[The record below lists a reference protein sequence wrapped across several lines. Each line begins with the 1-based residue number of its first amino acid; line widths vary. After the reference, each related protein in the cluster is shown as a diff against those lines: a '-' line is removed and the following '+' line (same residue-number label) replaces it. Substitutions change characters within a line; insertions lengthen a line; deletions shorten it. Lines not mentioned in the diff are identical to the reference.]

1 MQQAPEAMTLK
12 VIAHI
17 HTAFPT
23 KFGIPR
29 QSGLVEELRGEII
42 FTPEYRNPDALRGLE
57 DFSHIWL
64 VWQFSGAVRE
74 SWSPT
79 VRPPRLGGNTRVGVF
94 ATRSPFRPNPL
105 GLSSVKLEAIEQR
118 PDVGP
123 VLIVRGADLMDG
135 TPIYDIKPYIP
146 TPTATRTPPRAL
158 PGRPAPTI
166 WKCPALKRCGRPYRK
181 PTAPRCR
188 ACLPVTP
195 APPTSTT
202 RSGCTA
208 WSLPGWRCIL
218 PWTVLSSPC
227 ETSPCYKRSCSW
239 NCGLSIPF
247 CTSLSCTA
255 FPALRG
261 SWATRSRR
269 CPPKLH
275 SWKPNWAPRCLTAW
289 QTVRLTDAG
298 QTFLGYARTLLET
311 AQQAQA
317 ALQPAQQVRGS
328 LRIAL
333 ADSVCSTF
341 LPGLLQRYHAR
352 CPQVELVLHTAST
365 DEMLQLL
372 STNQVD
378 LVYTLDQPLLQPAL
392 VLAADVPEPVCFIA
406 PPQHP
411 LAQESTI
418 PLDLLPRQEFLLT
431 ERGMSYRDA
440 LDQCMAA
447 HGLAIHPYLELGSAA
462 LLCQMVEQGMGLSF
476 LPEYIVRSALA
487 EGRLAR
493 LNVPD
498 CTVMMHR
505 QLFYHRDKWVTPQ
518 MNVFIELVQQQ

>member
-1 MQQAPEAMTLK
+1 M
-12 VIAHI
+12 
-17 HTAFPT
+17 
-23 KFGIPR
+23 
-29 QSGLVEELRGEII
+29 ELRTVNTFLHIAELHSFSRTARQLGYSQSAVSSQIAQLEAELG
-42 FTPEYRNPDALRGLE
+42 TPLFD
-57 DFSHIWL
+57 
-64 VWQFSGAVRE
+64 
-74 SWSPT
+74 
-79 VRPPRLGGNTRVGVF
+79 RVG
-94 ATRSPFRPNPL
+94 
-105 GLSSVKLEAIEQR
+105 K
-118 PDVGP
+118 
-123 VLIVRGADLMDG
+123 
-135 TPIYDIKPYIP
+135 
-146 TPTATRTPPRAL
+146 
-158 PGRPAPTI
+158 
-166 WKCPALKRCGRPYRK
+166 
-181 PTAPRCR
+181 
-188 ACLPVTP
+188 
-195 APPTSTT
+195 
-202 RSGCTA
+202 
-208 WSLPGWRCIL
+208 
-218 PWTVLSSPC
+218 
-227 ETSPCYKRSCSW
+227 
-239 NCGLSIPF
+239 
-247 CTSLSCTA
+247 
-255 FPALRG
+255 
-261 SWATRSRR
+261 
-269 CPPKLH
+269 
-275 SWKPNWAPRCLTAW
+275 
-289 QTVRLTDAG
+289 TVRLTDAG
-298 QTFLGYARTLLET
+298 QTFLRYARTLLET

-378 LVYTLDQPLLQPAL
+378 LVYT
-392 VLAADVPEPVCFIA
+392 
-406 PPQHP
+406 